1 MKNKTFILI
10 IFMEAMVCLI
20 AALAFPA
27 QNGSSY
33 LAIAQFPFAQLG
45 LLLRTLSLSGVF
57 GNVIAFV
64 LYAALCALPLLFIA
78 LHVKK
83 HTLIVDDWLLVIMS
97 GFAFYMM
104 YMMINPGYLAQIR
117 CYINEDMGRA
127 VLGSAFYSLLI
138 GYLVVK
144 LLRKSSDSGTDT
156 LLKILR
162 LLFAITAVI
171 LVFSISYIGIAEVKT
186 KLAAIQSGN
195 TNPSVMLG
203 FTNFFVILRYML
215 TQLPVFMELII
226 FILAMRLCDHL
237 REDRYSENA
246 VNEATKLAS
255 FCKKTVAIILLCTIT
270 LNLAQ
275 ILFAGSLVSVDFL
288 TALPLDSIIVALVA
302 LLLTRFFTASREL
315 AKDNQ
320 MII

>member
-10 IFMEAMVCLI
+10 LFMEAMVCLI
-20 AALAFPA
+20 AVLAFPA

-64 LYAALCALPLLFIA
+64 LYLALCALPLLFIA
-78 LHVKK
+78 FHVKK
-83 HTLIVDDWLLVIMS
+83 RTHKVEDWLLVIMS

-104 YMMINPGYLAQIR
+104 YMMTNPGYLGQTPS
-117 CYINEDMGRA
+117 YINEDMGKA
-127 VLGSAFYSLLI
+127 VLGTAFYSLLI
-138 GYLVVK
+138 GYLVLK
-144 LLRKSSDSGTDT
+144 LLRKSSHSGTDA

-162 LLFAITAVI
+162 LLFAVTAVI
-171 LVFSISYIGIAEVKT
+171 LVFSISYIGIAEVKA
-186 KLAAIQSGN
+186 KLAVIQSGN
-195 TNPSVMLG
+195 TDPSVALG

-215 TQLPVFMELII
+215 TQLPVFMELVI

-237 REDRYSENA
+237 REDRYGEDA
-246 VNEATKLAS
+246 VNAATKLAY
-255 FCKKTVAIILLCTIT
+255 FCKKTVAIILLCTMT

-275 ILFAGSLVSVDFL
+275 ILFAGSLISVDFL
-288 TALPLDSIIVALVA
+288 TTLPIDSITVALVA
-302 LLLTRFFTASREL
+302 LLLSRFFIASRDL

-320 MII
+320 MYI

>member
-255 FCKKTVAIILLCTIT
+255 FCKKTVSIILLCTIT

>member
-1 MKNKTFILI
+1 MKIKNFVGILVI
-10 IFMEAMVCLI
+10 VAVISAI
-20 AALAFPA
+20 AALAFSAP
-27 QNGSSY
+27 NSSSY

-45 LLLRTLSLSGVF
+45 LLLRTLSLSGVL
-57 GNVIAFV
+57 GNITAIV
-64 LYAALCALPLLFIA
+64 LYLALCALPLLFIA

-83 HTLIVDDWLLVIMS
+83 HTIKVEDWLLIVMS

-104 YMMINPGYLAQIR
+104 YMMINPGYLGQIR
-117 CYINEDMGRA
+117 CFINEDMGKT
-127 VLGSAFYSLLI
+127 VLGSAFYSLLV
-138 GYLVVK
+138 GYLVFK
-144 LLRKSSDSGTDT
+144 LLRKSSHSGTET

-162 LLFAITAVI
+162 LLFAITAVV
-171 LVFSISYIGIAEVKT
+171 LVISISYVGIADVKA

-195 TNPSVMLG
+195 TDPSVALG
-203 FTNFFVILRYML
+203 FTNFFVILRYIL
-215 TQLPVFMELII
+215 TQLPVFMELVI

-237 REDRYSENA
+237 REDRYGEDA
-246 VNEATKLAS
+246 VNAAKKLAS

-288 TALPLDSIIVALVA
+288 TTLPIDSITVALVA
-302 LLLTRFFTASREL
+302 LLLSRFFTASREL

-320 MII
+320 MFI

>member
-10 IFMEAMVCLI
+10 LFMEAMVCLI
-20 AALAFPA
+20 VALAFPSH
-27 QNGSSY
+27 NGSSY

-45 LLLRTLSLSGVF
+45 LLLRALSLSGVL

-78 LHVKK
+78 LHAKK
-83 HTLIVDDWLLVIMS
+83 QTLKVEDWLLVIMS

-117 CYINEDMGRA
+117 CYINEDMGKA

-144 LLRKSSDSGTDT
+144 LLRKSSHSGTDT

-215 TQLPVFMELII
+215 TQLPVFMELVI

-237 REDRYSENA
+237 REDRYGENA

-275 ILFAGSLVSVDFL
+275 ILFAGLLVSVDFL
-288 TALPLDSIIVALVA
+288 TTLPLDSIIVALVA

-320 MII
+320 MFI